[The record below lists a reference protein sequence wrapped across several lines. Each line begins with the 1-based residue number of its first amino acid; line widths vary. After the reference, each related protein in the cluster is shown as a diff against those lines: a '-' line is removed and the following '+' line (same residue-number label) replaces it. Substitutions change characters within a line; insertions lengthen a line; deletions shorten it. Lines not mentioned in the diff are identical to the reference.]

1 MHEWFLNMPEEQATF
16 FARLAIGV
24 VVALGAIIGSFLN
37 VCIYRIP
44 LEQSVSTPRS
54 HCFGCGKIIPW
65 YHNIPIFSWLILR
78 GKCAY
83 CKSRISV
90 RYLIVEVI
98 TAILFLLVFQMW
110 GNSTLFGLNKLQL
123 PELIPFYWL
132 FVASTV
138 VNVMIDIDHRIL
150 LDRISLGGTLITFVV
165 AGFFPLIFNESAWYM
180 GIGMSMLGAGV
191 GFALGFSI
199 AYLGERVFLQ
209 DAFGFGDVKW
219 LMLFGALFGWQGV
232 LIIMMLAAFL
242 GLAMGIFTMAV
253 SHRKNAHESGEQR
266 AESGDGSRSDTS
278 AVVNTSDTPVDAPTN
293 NSPSSMDGTSPNRQE
308 LRSPPSALNSSEAA
322 EPLAI
327 PFGPALGLAALL
339 WLFWSEA
346 IMNGA
351 TALQH
356 FIANHR
362 QGVALIFLPL
372 FLLTST
378 WLLLRIRAIRKA
390 IREEELEE
398 IKEV

>member
-24 VVALGAIIGSFLN
+24 VIALGAIIGSFLN

-44 LEQSVSTPRS
+44 LEQSVSRPRS
-54 HCFGCGKIIPW
+54 HCFGCGKLIPW

-90 RYLIVEVI
+90 RYLVVEAL

-110 GNSTLFGLNKLQL
+110 GNASLFSLDKLQL

-138 VNVMIDIDHRIL
+138 VNIMIDIDHRIL

-165 AGFFPLIFNESAWYM
+165 AGIFPLMLNESTWYM
-180 GIGMSMLGAGV
+180 GVGISMLGAGAGFGL
-191 GFALGFSI
+191 GFAI

-219 LMLFGALFGWQGV
+219 LMLFGAIFGWKGV
-232 LIIMMLAAFL
+232 FVIMMLAAFI
-242 GLAMGIFTMAV
+242 GLAMGLLTMAINRYKK
-253 SHRKNAHESGEQR
+253 SGERSAESGE
-266 AESGDGSRSDTS
+266 
-278 AVVNTSDTPVDAPTN
+278 PI
-293 NSPSSMDGTSPNRQE
+293 
-308 LRSPPSALNSSEAA
+308 
-322 EPLAI
+322 AI
-327 PFGPALGLAALL
+327 PFGPALGLSALL

-346 IMNGA
+346 IIESA
-351 TALQH
+351 FALQIM
-356 FIANHR
+356 IANHR
-362 QGVALIFLPL
+362 QTVALLFIPL
-372 FLLTST
+372 FLLTT
-378 WLLLRIRAIRKA
+378 LWLLLRIRAIRKA
-390 IREEELEE
+390 IREEESEMT
-398 IKEV
+398 EV